1 MDAEL
6 TWANLMA
13 RTHEAP
19 DGFSSTKPAQA
30 HFTTSVD
37 VGNHIAKLVLARCEA
52 AASRHGIEQPWI
64 VDVGA
69 GSGRLLAQLIALG
82 FPADRLIGV
91 DVRPAP
97 DLPVHWI
104 QGVAPACVPP
114 VQGLLFAHEFLD
126 DVPVDVVAEGQVV
139 DHRGTP
145 IGPAHPD
152 DLAWLQQWAGS
163 DSGVVGRRRD
173 EAWRTLV
180 SRVAEGEA
188 IAVDYTTTE
197 PVGHWRGR
205 RAVAAPGRTS
215 VRASTCGPAGPPPEG
230 GSCRSTGCSPA
241 SLRSTWGR
249 PRNWRCCATGRASAP
264 SAGSSPI
271 GPSCCE
277 VATTHWR
284 VATTSQQ
291 QQRGL
296 QQMPG
301 STGDPASVGSPA

>member
-19 DGFSSTKPAQA
+19 GGFSSTHPAEA

-37 VGNHIAKLVLARCEA
+37 VGTHIAAVVLARCEA
-52 AASRHGIEQPWI
+52 AAGRHGIERPWI

-91 DVRPAP
+91 DVRSAP

-104 QGVAPACVPP
+104 QGRAPGCVPP
-114 VQGLLFAHEFLD
+114 VRGLLFAHEFLD
-126 DVPVDVVAEGQVV
+126 DVPVDVVADGQVV

-152 DLAWLQQWAGS
+152 DLAWLLQWTGS
-163 DSGVVGRRRD
+163 DTGVVGRRRD
-173 EAWRTLV
+173 DVWRTLT
-180 SRVAEGEA
+180 SRVVVGEA
-188 IAVDYTTTE
+188 IAVDYPTTH

-205 RAVAAPGRTS
+205 RTVAVPGVDISAGVELRSCREATGGRIVPQHRMLAA
-215 VRASTCGPAGPPPEG
+215 VRAQDVQETAELSVLRDREG
-230 GSCRSTGCSPA
+230 LGAFGWLITD
-241 SLRSTWGR
+241 R
-249 PRNWRCCATGRASAP
+249 P
-264 SAGSSPI
+264 
-271 GPSCCE
+271 
-277 VATTHWR
+277 
-284 VATTSQQ
+284 
-291 QQRGL
+291 
-296 QQMPG
+296 
-301 STGDPASVGSPA
+301 

>member
-19 DGFSSTKPAQA
+19 GGFSSTQPAQA

-205 RAVAAPGRTS
+205 RAVAAPGADIS
-215 VRASTCGPAGPPPEG
+215 AGVDLR
-230 GSCRSTGCSPA
+230 SCRA
-241 SLRSTWGR
+241 
-249 PRNWRCCATGRASAP
+249 ATGGRIVP
-264 SAGSSPI
+264 QHRMLAGVTAQHLGETAELAVLRDRS
-271 GPSCCE
+271 
-277 VATTHWR
+277 
-284 VATTSQQ
+284 
-291 QQRGL
+291 GL
-296 QQMPG
+296 GAFGWLITDRP
-301 STGDPASVGSPA
+301 